1 MSSDPVCYTNG
12 MTEETFTDNDIRAKL
27 IAGGSLD
34 FAWNVGRA
42 LSDWLPGE
50 GMVAIMRAE
59 NASETLVA
67 ALIEGLRLQGR
78 TVCDA
83 VRGQIDQLREVIADQ
98 QYAGGVLVGYD
109 ETTQQVTI
117 ELLEEQGKL
126 IDSQSGLSDIE
137 MMIESGNLV
146 PSVTKG
152 ELVVLNA

>member
-1 MSSDPVCYTNG
+1 
-12 MTEETFTDNDIRAKL
+12 MTEETFTNSDIRGIL
-27 IAGGSLD
+27 TAGASLD

-50 GMVAIMRAE
+50 GSVVIMRKAE
-59 NASETLVA
+59 ADDAPVQ

-83 VRGQIDQLREVIADQ
+83 VRGNTEALKAVISAG
-98 QYAGGVLVGYD
+98 QYAGGVLVGFD
-109 ETTQQVTI
+109 AATNQVVI
-117 ELLEEQGKL
+117 ELLDEDAKP
-126 IDSQSGLSDIE
+126 IDSETGLTDIE

-152 ELVVLNA
+152 ELVVLA